1 MSIRPDRHDEAPL
14 VRLVGIQAGGSA
26 PSRADGKSKRL
37 WILPDLRIRLRAS
50 RFGEIRK
57 VLEKRREVERV
68 SHKDPQAIIIGPGPS
83 HGLAGR

>member
-1 MSIRPDRHDEAPL
+1 MSIRADRHDEAPA

-26 PSRADGKSKRL
+26 SSRADGKSKRL
-37 WILPDLRIRLRAS
+37 WILPDLRIR
-50 RFGEIRK
+50 K
-57 VLEKRREVERV
+57 VLEKRRGVERV